1 MLIYRGTDT
10 VEQKEI
16 DEMSLKLIKQ
26 RCEEVIET
34 LTEHAVSF
42 REAHGKEDTYR
53 DCAEMGIRAL
63 LTYLLKY
70 GMIDESF
77 IPDGYE
83 LKEDK
88 EKDAN

>member
-1 MLIYRGTDT
+1 
-10 VEQKEI
+10 
-16 DEMSLKLIKQ
+16 MSLKLIKQ
-26 RCEEVIET
+26 RCEEVSET

-42 REAHGKEDTYR
+42 REAQDKEDTYR
-53 DCAEMGIRAL
+53 DGAEMGIRVL
-63 LTYLLKY
+63 LAYLLKY
-70 GMIDESF
+70 GMLDESF

>member
-1 MLIYRGTDT
+1 
-10 VEQKEI
+10 
-16 DEMSLKLIKQ
+16 MSLKLIKQ

-70 GMIDESF
+70 GMIDEGF

-83 LKEDK
+83 LKDDK

>member
-1 MLIYRGTDT
+1 MGTDAA
-10 VEQKEI
+10 EQKEI
-16 DEMSLKLIKQ
+16 DEMALKLIKQ
-26 RCEEVIET
+26 RCGEVIET

-42 REAHGKEDTYR
+42 REVQDKEDTYR
-53 DCAEMGIRAL
+53 DGAEMGIRAL
-63 LTYLLKY
+63 LAYLLKY
-70 GMIDESF
+70 GMLDDSF

>member
-1 MLIYRGTDT
+1 MGTDAA
-10 VEQKEI
+10 EQKEI
-16 DEMSLKLIKQ
+16 DEMTLKLIKQ

-42 REAHGKEDTYR
+42 RESHGKEDTYR
-53 DCAEMGIRAL
+53 DGAEMGIRSL
-63 LTYLLKY
+63 LAYLLKY
-70 GMIDESF
+70 GMLDESF

>member
-1 MLIYRGTDT
+1 MGTD
-10 VEQKEI
+10 VAEQKEI
-16 DEMSLKLIKQ
+16 GEISLKLIKQ
-26 RCEEVIET
+26 HCEEVIET
-34 LTEHAVSF
+34 LTEHTVSF

-53 DCAEMGIRAL
+53 DGAEMGIRAL
-63 LTYLLKY
+63 LAYLLKY
-70 GMIDESF
+70 GMLDESF